1 MSLAIRKESG
11 QREVAT
17 AAGRRWVIVAADG
30 RGWYV
35 RFEGSRHLD
44 RFSNV
49 TQAIH
54 RGRKL
59 AHQHKPAG
67 LVVRYP
73 DGMEEESWFGN
84 GEES

>member
-1 MSLAIRKESG
+1 MSLAIRKESE
-11 QREVAT
+11 QREVA
-17 AAGRRWVIVAADG
+17 AAPGQRWVIVAVDG

-35 RFEGSRHLD
+35 RLEGSRHLD
-44 RFSNV
+44 RYPNV

-67 LVVRYP
+67 LVVRYL
-73 DGMEEESWFGN
+73 DGVEEESWFGD
-84 GEES
+84 GEGP